1 MQSCYSSP
9 QQLQAAAAAA
19 LSFHQHQQ
27 RLAASAS
34 SGSFPAAALMHGP
47 GPASALTPRQHD
59 DVDDDVTGDDVTH
72 SRLAAAERMV

>member
-27 RLAASAS
+27 RLAT
-34 SGSFPAAALMHGP
+34 SFPAAALMHGAATGP
-47 GPASALTPRQHD
+47 GAALTMHHD

-72 SRLAAAERMV
+72 SRLTAADRMVY

>member
-27 RLAASAS
+27 RLA
-34 SGSFPAAALMHGP
+34 FPLINTR
-47 GPASALTPRQHD
+47 LEQRD
-59 DVDDDVTGDDVTH
+59 DVDDDVNDDMT
-72 SRLAAAERMV
+72 SRLAAAERTVHVVYSFGFVLR

>member
-27 RLAASAS
+27 RLA
-34 SGSFPAAALMHGP
+34 FPLIN
-47 GPASALTPRQHD
+47 TRRD
-59 DVDDDVTGDDVTH
+59 DVDDDVNDDMT
-72 SRLAAAERMV
+72 SRLTAAERTVHAVQFRFRFVKLSQT